1 MSIARKPN
9 AVPGAAAEQAV
20 DAVIS
25 RGLRPAGDREAT
37 PDGKTIETTIR
48 FRPPARFLYESM
60 LKAVERRQKSA
71 FTRFSQH
78 DWLLEAI
85 AEKLKR
91 DGFLEGEWS

>member
-1 MSIARKPN
+1 MSIARKPK
-9 AVPGAAAEQAV
+9 AVPEAAPEKAV
-20 DAVIS
+20 EAVIS
-25 RGLRPAGDREAT
+25 RGLRPAEDRAPAPE
-37 PDGKTIETTIR
+37 GKTIETTIR

-60 LKAVERRQKSA
+60 LKAVESRQQTA

-91 DGFLEGEWS
+91 DGFLEGEGS